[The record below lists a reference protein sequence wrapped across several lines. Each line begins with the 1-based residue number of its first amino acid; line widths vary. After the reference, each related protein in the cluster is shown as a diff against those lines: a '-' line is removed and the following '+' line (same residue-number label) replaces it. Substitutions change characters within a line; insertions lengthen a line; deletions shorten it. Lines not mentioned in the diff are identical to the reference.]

1 MNSLETSPIVSVII
15 PVYNGEKYIKKCI
28 QSLLYQTIKDIEI
41 IIVNDGSTD
50 NTSIIAHDL
59 TKHDSRLI
67 VIDKKNEGVS
77 IARNTAI
84 LKARGEWVAFSD
96 ADDYYYPDG
105 LEHLY
110 NVAVYNQCMI
120 VLGNT
125 DRIAIDGTV
134 SQRYAGANFHTINNS
149 FPAGSLEMWGDL
161 FHNSLFKDNNFLF
174 TEGLAYLED
183 RVLMLK
189 LLSKEGKYAFCPTPV
204 YAHIKN
210 SDSVLE
216 SKDGLRMARHCF
228 WAARLMEDYANRTE
242 GIYFKED
249 IFRDAE
255 HAKHRALMYF
265 LAKKN
270 ASLFELKDVYLE
282 FYAKE
287 TDFYIYYLKV
297 CFQKMKA
304 VFKYHIKQ
312 ILKWVLNK

>member
-1 MNSLETSPIVSVII
+1 MGNS
-15 PVYNGEKYIKKCI
+15 N
-28 QSLLYQTIKDIEI
+28 
-41 IIVNDGSTD
+41 
-50 NTSIIAHDL
+50 
-59 TKHDSRLI
+59 
-67 VIDKKNEGVS
+67 
-77 IARNTAI
+77 
-84 LKARGEWVAFSD
+84 
-96 ADDYYYPDG
+96 
-105 LEHLY
+105 
-110 NVAVYNQCMI
+110 
-120 VLGNT
+120 
-125 DRIAIDGTV
+125 RIALNGVIT
-134 SQRYAGANFHTINNS
+134 QRYSNNRLS
-149 FPAGSLEMWGDL
+149 LVNTTFPAGSLEMWGDL
-161 FHNSLFKDNNFLF
+161 FHHSLFKSDDFLF

-189 LLSKEGKYAFCPTPV
+189 LLSKEGKYAFCSEPV

-210 SDSVLE
+210 LDSVLE
-216 SKDGLRMARHCF
+216 SKNGLRMARHCF